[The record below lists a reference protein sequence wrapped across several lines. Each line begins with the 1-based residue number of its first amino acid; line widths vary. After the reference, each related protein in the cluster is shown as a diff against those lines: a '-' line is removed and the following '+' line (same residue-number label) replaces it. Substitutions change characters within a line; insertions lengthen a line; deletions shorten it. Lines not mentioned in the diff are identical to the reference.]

1 MMSGRSGGRD
11 AEGEWEVRPGGMLV
25 QRRDGEAPGPA
36 IRIRVSHGANFR
48 EVVVPAQATFG
59 TYATHPS
66 LFVYR
71 SLPPFCR
78 MFVLVMKRQRRN
90 WVLDLGRSTDS
101 LVDFILIIS
110 QHDSSVRS
118 PSY

>member
-25 QRRDGEAPGPA
+25 QRRDGEVPGPV

-59 TYATHPS
+59 TLRIPVRLLIPS
-66 LFVYR
+66 
-71 SLPPFCR
+71 PFCR
-78 MFVLVMKRQRRN
+78 ILALVKRQRRN
-90 WVLDLGRSTDS
+90 WVLDLDRSTDN
-101 LVDFILIIS
+101 LVDFI
-110 QHDSSVRS
+110 
-118 PSY
+118 